1 MGKRKMESCLDV
13 HSTIPWSLSLCYG
26 PTQYFAESTGHCEK
40 SMVGVFTK
48 SLHVGLDGLETGM
61 TDWKGRP
68 ARKCTELTYATGL
81 G

>member
-1 MGKRKMESCLDV
+1 
-13 HSTIPWSLSLCYG
+13 
-26 PTQYFAESTGHCEK
+26 
-40 SMVGVFTK
+40 MVGVFTK

-68 ARKCTELTYATGL
+68 AHKCTELTYATGL